1 MALQRR
7 QYLCTQKTLPE
18 FKIPHSDP
26 TPLVGGSAYVP
37 YELIKIEWLRDIAI
51 VDGHELDSTGEN
63 GIFAAFITFM
73 SLLTRM
79 VGSTIVFEAELK
91 A

>member
-7 QYLCTQKTLPE
+7 QHLCTQKTLPE
-18 FKIPHSDP
+18 FKISHSDP

-37 YELIKIEWLRDIAI
+37 YELIEIEWLCDIAI
-51 VDGHELDSTGEN
+51 VDGHELDSAGEN
-63 GIFAAFITFM
+63 GVFAAFITLM
-73 SLLTRM
+73 SLFTRM
-79 VGSTIVFEAELK
+79 VGSAIVFEAELK